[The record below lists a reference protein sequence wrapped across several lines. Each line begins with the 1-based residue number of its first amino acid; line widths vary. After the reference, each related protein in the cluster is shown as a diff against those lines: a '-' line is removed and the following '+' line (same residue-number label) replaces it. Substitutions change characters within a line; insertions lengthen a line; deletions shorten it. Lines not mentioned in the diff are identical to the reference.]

1 MSPMAF
7 YFYRRYVFKNVVK
20 TKWEAL
26 AIAKQAEHDGMLSTC
41 FDGEWVQVI
50 DDSGGWVK
58 SFKKQFL
65 GK

>member
-1 MSPMAF
+1 MAF
-7 YFYRRYVFKNVVK
+7 YFYRRYRFNNDVK

-26 AIAKQAEHDGMLSTC
+26 AIAKKAEQDGILSTS
-41 FDGEWVQVI
+41 FDGEWVQIV

-58 SFKKQFL
+58 GFKKQFT

>member
-7 YFYRRYVFKNVVK
+7 YFYRRYRFSNEAK

-26 AIAKQAEHDGMLSTC
+26 ALAKQAEHDGTLNTR
-41 FDGEWVQVI
+41 FDGEWVQIV
-50 DDSGGWVK
+50 DDSGGWMK
-58 SFKKQFL
+58 TIKKQFL

>member
-1 MSPMAF
+1 MAF
-7 YFYRRYVFKNVVK
+7 YFYRRYRFKNDVK
-20 TKWEAL
+20 TKWDAM
-26 AIAKQAEHDGMLSTC
+26 AIAKQAEHDGILNTC

-58 SFKKQFL
+58 GIKKQFL